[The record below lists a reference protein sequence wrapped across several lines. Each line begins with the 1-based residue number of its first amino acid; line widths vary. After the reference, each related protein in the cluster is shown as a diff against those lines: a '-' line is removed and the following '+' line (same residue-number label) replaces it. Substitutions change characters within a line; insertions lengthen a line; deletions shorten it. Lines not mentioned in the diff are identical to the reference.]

1 MEDIEIFRWIQW
13 TRIEWNEIKNTRE
26 CGKIL
31 FRVKSII
38 QNNTIEWEYRNN
50 HHNWKII
57 LRNSFCI
64 VPFRLLINI
73 DTKTTFIKNISLYIQ
88 LFSFER
94 NSLYNSSFRS
104 SETISNSHLGGII
117 TLTTVNFIRSTF
129 KTNCF
134 FPKIPVSSSLSI
146 HLLPIHV
153 SRKYEESLSLSLF
166 LSSSAPPLLFTIECV
181 CHHRGARLLPT
192 DRCLRVFI
200 YFMDDVGWRHLATV
214 KCFS

>member
-1 MEDIEIFRWIQW
+1 M
-13 TRIEWNEIKNTRE
+13 
-26 CGKIL
+26 
-31 FRVKSII
+31 
-38 QNNTIEWEYRNN
+38 
-50 HHNWKII
+50 
-57 LRNSFCI
+57 RNSFCI

-166 LSSSAPPLLFTIECV
+166 FSLPPPPLFFLPSSVFAIIEE
-181 CHHRGARLLPT
+181 RGFYQRIAASAFLSTLWTTLGEDILL
-192 DRCLRVFI
+192 R
-200 YFMDDVGWRHLATV
+200 
-214 KCFS
+214 

>member
-1 MEDIEIFRWIQW
+1 M
-13 TRIEWNEIKNTRE
+13 
-26 CGKIL
+26 
-31 FRVKSII
+31 
-38 QNNTIEWEYRNN
+38 
-50 HHNWKII
+50 
-57 LRNSFCI
+57 RNSFCI

-73 DTKTTFIKNISLYIQ
+73 DTKTTFIKNISPYIQ

-153 SRKYEESLSLSLF
+153 SRKYEESLSFSLF
-166 LSSSAPPLLFTIECV
+166 FSLPPPPSSSFYHRVCLPSSRSEAFTNGSLPPRFYLLYGRRWVKTSCYGKMF
-181 CHHRGARLLPT
+181 LLVESIQGIMLKCG
-192 DRCLRVFI
+192 DKFIRV
-200 YFMDDVGWRHLATV
+200 V
-214 KCFS
+214 KFQLPLF